1 VQRTP
6 GEIRVIVLASTSVAR
21 REMLSA
27 AGIIHEAIAPAVDE
41 EAAKQALRH
50 LDGRGLADALAELKA
65 VKLSSRRPGDLV
77 LGCDQTLELED
88 GTLLDKPGAA
98 LAKQLYQLSGRTHRL
113 HSAVVAAEN
122 GQPVWRHVEQVK
134 LTMRPLSD
142 AFIADYVAGE
152 GAAVAGCLG
161 GYRIEGRGV
170 QLFSRIEGSHFT
182 ILGLPLLPLLDWLRA
197 RGDIAS

>member
-1 VQRTP
+1 M
-6 GEIRVIVLASTSVAR
+6 IVLASTSVAR

-27 AGIIHEAIAPAVDE
+27 AGVFYEAVAPAVDE
-41 EAAKQALRH
+41 EAAKHALRH
-50 LDGRGLADALAELKA
+50 LGGRGLADALAELKA

-88 GTLLDKPGAA
+88 GTLLDKPGTA
-98 LAKQLYQLSGRTHRL
+98 LAEQLRRLSGQTHWL
-113 HSAVVAAEN
+113 HSAIVAAEN
-122 GQPVWRHVEQVK
+122 GQPVWRHVERAK

-142 AFIADYVAGE
+142 TFIANYVADE
-152 GAAVAGCLG
+152 GDAVAGCVG
-161 GYRIEGRGV
+161 GYRIEGRGI

>member
-1 VQRTP
+1 M
-6 GEIRVIVLASTSVAR
+6 IVLASTSAAR
-21 REMLSA
+21 RDMLSA
-27 AGIIHEAIAPAVDE
+27 AGVIHEALAAAVDE

-50 LDGRGLADALAELKA
+50 LDGRSLADALAELKA

-88 GTLLDKPGAA
+88 GTLIDKPGTAVA
-98 LAKQLYQLSGRTHRL
+98 EQLHQLQGKAHCL
-113 HSAVVAAEN
+113 YSAVVAAEN
-122 GQPVWRHVEQVK
+122 GQPVWRHVEHAK

-142 AFIADYVAGE
+142 AFIADYVTDE
-152 GAAVAGCLG
+152 GAAVAGCVG

-182 ILGLPLLPLLDWLRA
+182 ILGLPLLPLLAWLRA

>member
-1 VQRTP
+1 M
-6 GEIRVIVLASTSVAR
+6 IVLASTSAAR
-21 REMLSA
+21 RDMLSA
-27 AGIIHEAIAPAVDE
+27 AGVIHEAVAAAVDE

-50 LDGRGLADALAELKA
+50 LDGRSLADALAELKA

-88 GTLLDKPGAA
+88 GTLIEKPGAA
-98 LAKQLYQLSGRTHRL
+98 LAEQLYQLQGKTHRL
-113 HSAVVAAEN
+113 YSAVVAAEN
-122 GQPVWRHVEQVK
+122 GQSVWRHVERAK

-142 AFIADYVAGE
+142 AFIADYVTDE
-152 GAAVAGCLG
+152 GASVAGCVG

-182 ILGLPLLPLLDWLRA
+182 ILGLPLLPLLAWLRA

>member
-1 VQRTP
+1 M
-6 GEIRVIVLASTSVAR
+6 IVLASTSVAR
-21 REMLSA
+21 RDMLSA
-27 AGIIHEAIAPAVDE
+27 AGVIHEALAAAVDE

-50 LDGRGLADALAELKA
+50 LDGRSLADALAELKA

-88 GTLLDKPGAA
+88 GTLIDKPGAA
-98 LAKQLYQLSGRTHRL
+98 VAEQLRQLQGKTHCL
-113 HSAVVAAEN
+113 YSAVVAAEN
-122 GQPVWRHVEQVK
+122 GQPVWRHVERAK

-142 AFIADYVAGE
+142 AFIADYVTDE
-152 GAAVAGCLG
+152 GAAVAGCVG

-182 ILGLPLLPLLDWLRA
+182 ILGLPLLPLLAWLRV

>member
-1 VQRTP
+1 M
-6 GEIRVIVLASTSVAR
+6 IVLASTSAAR
-21 REMLSA
+21 RDMLSA
-27 AGIIHEAIAPAVDE
+27 AGVIHEAVAAAVDE

-50 LDGRGLADALAELKA
+50 LDGRSLADALAELKA

-88 GTLLDKPGAA
+88 GTLIEKPGAA
-98 LAKQLYQLSGRTHRL
+98 LAEQLHQLQGKTHRL
-113 HSAVVAAEN
+113 YSAVVAAEN
-122 GQPVWRHVEQVK
+122 GQSVWRHVERAK

-142 AFIADYVAGE
+142 AFIADYVIGE
-152 GAAVAGCLG
+152 GAAVAGCVG

-182 ILGLPLLPLLDWLRA
+182 ILGLPLLPLLAWLRA
-197 RGDIAS
+197 RGEIAS